1 MTVDGVGYYSHEI
14 LGSQAFDIC
23 VRDLIPVDV
32 PEHFRGRVSI
42 WATVTSVDGGQQVAF
57 DDSTPVQRQLVD
69 IRYSRDTRRQFK
81 PGLAYVGKVEL
92 SYPDGSPAEGVTVQ
106 VKAELMPRDNIYTR
120 EFVSQG
126 GLVWF
131 EIPSIPMSAQRVW
144 LETKVTALDGK
155 PVGAQYLPS
164 YLALGSWYSPSQCHL
179 QLQPPSRPLQIG
191 EEARFSVHSTC
202 PCNFT
207 LYYEVAARGNIVLSG
222 QQPAHITLQRSRRAA
237 PAPEK
242 PIRLT
247 HLSETAAEVNVC
259 VTSLRLA
266 VTPSMVPL
274 GRLLVLYVREDGEG
288 VTDSLQF
295 AVENYFE
302 NQVSLTYSANETRPG
317 EVVDLRVR
325 AARGSCVCIAAVD
338 RSVYL
343 LGSGFRLTPAQVFRE
358 LEDYDVSDAFGVSR
372 EDGASW
378 WAGLTARR
386 RRRSSAFPWPWGVTK
401 DSGFAFT
408 VRRGGLVFPHCLSPA
423 PELSRGAKQHSHALL
438 SDRDSSEN
446 CVFRWLC
453 AGSGGCSHTEG
464 TAYGAPGCVQDTV
477 CRSWGHDEQNHL
489 RLNQAQMP
497 QRDAVNKRR
506 RRPLPV

>member
-1 MTVDGVGYYSHEI
+1 IYGSGADRTFISLLLSCRGYLIAVPSVFRPGVEEVISVTIFNSPREVTVQAQLVAQGQAVAHSQGAILGRSSSARPGVLSFPKRSHPVPRDGAPWKSLCFSPPSHPGRRGEVHINVFTVSPDLRPVHGKVRLLSESAPLSTPEPPAGHLALPPCVTNMSFPLSDQPVLGEWFVFVEMQGHLYNRSFEVQKYVLPRFELLIAPPPYIRDLDACEKAAVQARYTFGKPVSGTLTINMTVDGVGYYSHEVGRPVLRTMKI

-126 GLVWF
+126 GLVRF

-144 LETKVTALDGK
+144 LE
-155 PVGAQYLPS
+155 
-164 YLALGSWYSPSQCHL
+164 
-179 QLQPPSRPLQIG
+179 
-191 EEARFSVHSTC
+191 
-202 PCNFT
+202 
-207 LYYEVAARGNIVLSG
+207 
-222 QQPAHITLQRSRRAA
+222 
-237 PAPEK
+237 
-242 PIRLT
+242 
-247 HLSETAAEVNVC
+247 
-259 VTSLRLA
+259 
-266 VTPSMVPL
+266 
-274 GRLLVLYVREDGEG
+274 
-288 VTDSLQF
+288 
-295 AVENYFE
+295 
-302 NQVSLTYSANETRPG
+302 
-317 EVVDLRVR
+317 
-325 AARGSCVCIAAVD
+325 
-338 RSVYL
+338 
-343 LGSGFRLTPAQVFRE
+343 VFRE

-423 PELSRGAKQHSHALL
+423 REG
-438 SDRDSSEN
+438 
-446 CVFRWLC
+446 
-453 AGSGGCSHTEG
+453 TEG
-464 TAYGAPGCVQDTV
+464 LGIQKEG
-477 CRSWGHDEQNHL
+477 R
-489 RLNQAQMP
+489 AQGP
-497 QRDAVNKRR
+497 KPSYHVV
-506 RRPLPV
+506 LSCS